1 MPKAMIAKLCT
12 PVKTGFSIG
21 FELRMVEFMRN
32 LPKFL
37 SALVPLLATT
47 SLLSPNTA
55 SAAAGSDLKP
65 TITVS
70 GSTLVGT
77 PTRYDVRILNTGN
90 KRSNATTVSIQL
102 PKTNTSPTVF
112 VMGTLGTVPTGC
124 TKTGTRLICSFPNG
138 IARNSVS
145 APIGFD
151 LTLPYSASPIALRVD
166 VDTNNDTNY
175 ANNNTT
181 STAMQTYQT
190 VTPPAVNFAVTNQH
204 CTGTNLSSYFECI
217 VSPGSVATH
226 PATFLANGAIDL
238 GDPDYLGAW
247 AVSGTQLTFSYT
259 ELGQPFGSFI
269 GQGVSAG
276 GPGQNCWDG
285 RLTTGGPSTVMYRVC
300 F

>member
-1 MPKAMIAKLCT
+1 
-12 PVKTGFSIG
+12 
-21 FELRMVEFMRN
+21 MVEFMRN
-32 LPKFL
+32 LPKLL
-37 SALVPLLATT
+37 SALLPLLATT
-47 SLLSPNTA
+47 ALLIPNTA
-55 SAAAGSDLKP
+55 SAASGSDLAP

-77 PTRYDVRILNTGN
+77 PTRYEVRIQNTGN

-102 PKTNTSPTVF
+102 PITNTSPTTF
-112 VMGTLGTVPTGC
+112 IMGTLGAVPTGC
-124 TKTGTRLICSFPNG
+124 IKTGTRLICSFPNG

-145 APIGFD
+145 VAIGFD
-151 LTLPYSASPIALRVD
+151 LTLPYSANPIVLRVD
-166 VDTNNDTNY
+166 VDTNNDTSY
-175 ANNNTT
+175 ANNTTT

-190 VTPPAVNFAVTNQH
+190 VAPPSVDFSVVNQH

-226 PATFLANGAIDL
+226 SATFLATGAIDL
-238 GDPDYLGAW
+238 GDPDYSGAW
-247 AVSGTQLTFSYT
+247 AVSGTLLTFSYT

-269 GQGVSAG
+269 GQGVSVG